1 MLNTFVWVAFFIL
14 TIGLILF
21 DIFILSKK
29 SNGKKQIAIQTIVW
43 TGFGLLFSFLIYA
56 LFKFELVNN
65 PNQLSPTEATLKYL
79 SGYLVELSL
88 SIDNLFVIL
97 MLFTSFK
104 IAKEN
109 QHKALF
115 WGIIGAL
122 LFRGIMIGFGII
134 LIEKIEWMTYV
145 LGLFLLFT
153 ALKMLFTK
161 EKEASDEME
170 KKLPGWLTKFIPY
183 DKNASKSTF
192 IEKVNNKTVFTPLF
206 GVLILIELT
215 DVVFA
220 LDSIPAILAI
230 TTDPFIVYSSNIL
243 AILGLR
249 SMYFFLSELVEK
261 FALIKYSIIAI
272 LIFVAVK
279 LLIIKVYHF
288 NEIITLMVIL
298 FALSMGVLLSIY
310 KNSVSK

>member
-1 MLNTFVWVAFFIL
+1 MLNTFVWIAFFIL
-14 TIGLILF
+14 TLGLVIF

-29 SNGKKQIAIQTIVW
+29 SHSKKQIAIQTLVW
-43 TGFGLLFSFLIYA
+43 VCFGLLFSTVIYV
-56 LFKFELVNN
+56 LFKYELVKN
-65 PNQLSPTEATLKYL
+65 PNQLSPTAATLKYL

-122 LFRGIMIGFGII
+122 VFRGLMIGFGII

-145 LGLFLLFT
+145 LGFFLLFT

-161 EKEASDEME
+161 EKETATE
-170 KKLPGWLTKFIPY
+170 KELPVWLTKYIPY
-183 DKNASKSTF
+183 DKNASKSIF
-192 IEKVNNKTVFTPLF
+192 IEKANNKTVLTPLF

-220 LDSIPAILAI
+220 LDSIPAILGI
-230 TTDPFIVYSSNIL
+230 TTDPFIVYTSNIF

-261 FALIKYSIIAI
+261 FSLLKYSVIVI
-272 LIFVAVK
+272 LIFVAIK
-279 LLIIKVYHF
+279 LLVIKFHHF
-288 NEIITLMVIL
+288 NEITTLLVI
-298 FALSMGVLLSIY
+298 FCALSLGVLLSIY
-310 KNSVSK
+310 RNKNKV